1 MKWTA
6 AIVVALALALSF
18 WLGRATAPVLESE
31 LADVASFR
39 RSLED
44 PDWLTRSHRFSSF
57 LVGLNP
63 ENLPD
68 ALEALDPHLPWLLTD
83 EFRLFMLAWTRF
95 DPSGAFE
102 QAQSWPPRIRRNAG
116 AAAMY
121 AWGFRNPLEALR
133 ELSTVE
139 NAELQE
145 FWAARML
152 AGWAHGEYRD
162 TASEY
167 IAKLPDGSTRL
178 TFLATLAWEISKE
191 GPRAVML
198 WAEGVPDDPPH
209 FKQAV
214 FMKAASTLA
223 GIDAPSTARWLQG
236 HLDRDYVDKALL
248 TVARSWAASDA
259 PAAMNWLTGL
269 PAGKKREA
277 AVRSGYGTWFSR
289 SPTDATDWLRSASP
303 APAVDPAVR
312 FMVERTRKAKPE
324 LSREWEAR
332 IAGES

>member
-1 MKWTA
+1 
-6 AIVVALALALSF
+6 
-18 WLGRATAPVLESE
+18 
-31 LADVASFR
+31 
-39 RSLED
+39 
-44 PDWLTRSHRFSSF
+44 
-57 LVGLNP
+57 
-63 ENLPD
+63 
-68 ALEALDPHLPWLLTD
+68 
-83 EFRLFMLAWTRF
+83 
-95 DPSGAFE
+95 
-102 QAQSWPPRIRRNAG
+102 
-116 AAAMY
+116 MY
-121 AWGFRNPLEALR
+121 AWGFRNPLEAVR
-133 ELSTVE
+133 ELNAVE
-139 NAELQE
+139 NSDLLD
-145 FWAARML
+145 FWAARLL

-236 HLDRDYVDKALL
+236 HLDRDYVDNALL
-248 TVARSWAASDA
+248 NVARSWAASDA
-259 PAAMNWLTGL
+259 PAAMSWLTGL

-277 AVRSGYGTWFSR
+277 AVRTGYGAWFRR
-289 SPTDATDWLRSASP
+289 SPMDAEGWLRSASP

-312 FMVERTRKAKPE
+312 FMVERTRDEKPE
-324 LSREWEAR
+324 LSRKWAAL
-332 IAGES
+332 IAAEP